1 MTVSSV
7 KYVIHGFILNALILN
22 STLPV
27 MCRTYVALYVVV
39 SATLVNCLSPAQ
51 NLLKMK
57 NLAPLK
63 NFTHVKSVK
72 LTVSLIVCNAINA
85 QYGCITNAL
94 SFQIVILNM
103 LMSLKMNFFAAK
115 DVKWPHFAAQLI

>member
-1 MTVSSV
+1 MTASSA
-7 KYVIHGFILNALILN
+7 KFVIHGSILNVRILN
-22 STLPV
+22 TIPPV
-27 MCRTYVALYVVV
+27 MCITYAALYAVV
-39 SATLVNCLSPAQ
+39 SATLVNYPSPAQ

-63 NFTHVKSVK
+63 NFTHVKSVI

-94 SFQIVILNM
+94 NFQIVKLNM

-115 DVKWPHFAAQLI
+115 DVKRPHFAAQLI